1 MIQFLGNIEA
11 KADAKGRVF
20 IPATFRKQLQAAS
33 EERLVL
39 RKDVY
44 QDCLVLY
51 PESVWFA
58 TQNQLRCRLNKWNA
72 KQQMIFRQFVS
83 DAEVMTPDGNGRI
96 LLPKRYLQMAG
107 IQSDVRFIGVDNTI
121 EIWAKERADQPF
133 MNPDEFS
140 EALEELLGDGGQLGM
155 RFEYAVQEQPRGL
168 ADAFIIGAD
177 FIGTDSV
184 ALILGDNIFY
194 GQSFSQVLKR
204 VATYESGATIF
215 GYYVRDPREYGVVEF
230 DENGMAVSI
239 EEKPEHPKSNY
250 AVPGLYFYDNDV
262 VEIAKNVKPSPR
274 GEIEITS
281 INNEYLRRGT
291 LRVETLGRGFAWL
304 DTGNHD
310 ALLDAADFVAA
321 FQKRQGL
328 YISCIEEIA
337 FRRKFIDKEQLL
349 KLAEPLMKTA
359 YGQYL
364 VDVANGL

>member
-140 EALEELLGDGGQLGM
+140 EALEELLGD
-155 RFEYAVQEQPRGL
+155 
-168 ADAFIIGAD
+168 
-177 FIGTDSV
+177 
-184 ALILGDNIFY
+184 
-194 GQSFSQVLKR
+194 
-204 VATYESGATIF
+204 
-215 GYYVRDPREYGVVEF
+215 
-230 DENGMAVSI
+230 ENRCN
-239 EEKPEHPKSNY
+239 EHPSGRHVCRRNVWWRRTF
-250 AVPGLYFYDNDV
+250 ARDTVPPGRRRPAA
-262 VEIAKNVKPSPR
+262 E
-274 GEIEITS
+274 
-281 INNEYLRRGT
+281 LRP
-291 LRVETLGRGFAWL
+291 GRGCG
-304 DTGNHD
+304 T
-310 ALLDAADFVAA
+310 
-321 FQKRQGL
+321 
-328 YISCIEEIA
+328 
-337 FRRKFIDKEQLL
+337 
-349 KLAEPLMKTA
+349 
-359 YGQYL
+359 
-364 VDVANGL
+364 

>member
-107 IQSDVRFIGVDNTI
+107 IQSNVRFIGVDNTI

-140 EALEELLGDGGQLGM
+140 EALEELLGD
-155 RFEYAVQEQPRGL
+155 E
-168 ADAFIIGAD
+168 
-177 FIGTDSV
+177 
-184 ALILGDNIFY
+184 NICC
-194 GQSFSQVLKR
+194 
-204 VATYESGATIF
+204 
-215 GYYVRDPREYGVVEF
+215 
-230 DENGMAVSI
+230 DEN
-239 EEKPEHPKSNY
+239 
-250 AVPGLYFYDNDV
+250 
-262 VEIAKNVKPSPR
+262 
-274 GEIEITS
+274 
-281 INNEYLRRGT
+281 
-291 LRVETLGRGFAWL
+291 
-304 DTGNHD
+304 
-310 ALLDAADFVAA
+310 
-321 FQKRQGL
+321 
-328 YISCIEEIA
+328 
-337 FRRKFIDKEQLL
+337 
-349 KLAEPLMKTA
+349 KL
-359 YGQYL
+359 
-364 VDVANGL
+364 